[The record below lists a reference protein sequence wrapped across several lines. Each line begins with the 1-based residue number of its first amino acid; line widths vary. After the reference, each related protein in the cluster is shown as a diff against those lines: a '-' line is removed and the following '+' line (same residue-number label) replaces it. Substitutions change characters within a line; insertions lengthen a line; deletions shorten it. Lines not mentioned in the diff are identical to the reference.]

1 MAHEQGEHPDLL
13 PCVLGRH
20 PGGAAMRHAHV
31 KHTWSIDY
39 TPGVVIWECERCH
52 ERHMLTVISAA
63 NPERLRSMLVVL
75 EAPCVM

>member
-1 MAHEQGEHPDLL
+1 
-13 PCVLGRH
+13 
-20 PGGAAMRHAHV
+20 MRHAHV